1 MTEKIILMK
10 QSGFD
15 KERLVEYYRGKYT
28 ASEKGWVEGI
38 FCDGDKEKQLK
49 SFLSG
54 QFDDLLNSEE
64 PEEKN
69 LDHILYKIHYGINTG
84 KEEEKTSKFP
94 GLAKW
99 VLRIAGIVILP
110 FMVYWGVTGYFTARA
125 RQQAWVE
132 IKAPAWTRAQ
142 FSLPDGTS
150 GWLNSNSSIR
160 YNLDFVNNRQI
171 TLDGEAYFDVFRDS
185 KRPFRVIADD
195 VVLNVTGTRFNVSSY
210 ENEPSVE
217 VVLEEGSLAFSDTK
231 MTNSYTMR
239 PNDMVTYD
247 KSLRRITT
255 EVVQPQK
262 YLSWK
267 EGKLIFRND
276 PLDVICRR
284 LGRWYNVDVEVN
296 VGSVENL
303 RLRATFV
310 DENLEEV
317 LDLLKR
323 SLQLNYKIQNG
334 RLNSDNNYSKKKI
347 IILPENS

>member
-1 MTEKIILMK
+1 MK
-10 QSGFD
+10 QSGLD
-15 KERLVEYYRGKYT
+15 KERLVEYYRGKYSDT
-28 ASEKGWVEGI
+28 EKGWVEGV
-38 FCDGDKEKQLK
+38 FCDSDKEKQLK

-54 QFDDLLNSEE
+54 QFDDLLNSGE

-84 KEEEKTSKFP
+84 KEAEKTSKFT
-94 GLAKW
+94 GLTKW

-160 YNLDFVNNRQI
+160 YNLDFVNDRQI
-171 TLDGEAYFDVFRDS
+171 TLHGEAYFDVFKDS
-185 KRPFRVIADD
+185 KRPFRVIADE